1 MDINELRSAVT
12 LILLL
17 AFAAIVAWVYSG
29 KRGAAAFERQARL
42 PLDGEDC
49 GAGDARSD
57 KQ

>member
-17 AFAAIVAWVYSG
+17 AFAGIVAWVYSG
-29 KRGAAAFERQARL
+29 KRGAAAFERQAYL
-42 PLDGEDC
+42 PLEGED
-49 GAGDARSD
+49 DARSD